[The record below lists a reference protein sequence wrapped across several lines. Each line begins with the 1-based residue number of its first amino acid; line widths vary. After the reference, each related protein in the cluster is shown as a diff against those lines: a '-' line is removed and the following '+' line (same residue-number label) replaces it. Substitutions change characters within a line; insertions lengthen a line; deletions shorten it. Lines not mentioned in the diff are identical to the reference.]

1 MALTLSV
8 IIPAYNEELYI
19 KELLAR
25 VLRVKLAPVK
35 MEVIVVDDGSK
46 DQTAQIVRSFGKKVI
61 FAQHKKNRGK
71 GAAIRTGIKKA
82 KGDIIIIQDADLEYN
97 PGDFP
102 KLIKPII
109 QGKTKVV
116 YGSRFLS
123 ERQKKKNTKILFT
136 GKHKEANTLF
146 YLGGR
151 MLTLLTNVLYPGAN
165 ITDEATC
172 YKVFDASLL
181 KRLDLR
187 CEGFEFCPEVT
198 AKVLK
203 RKEKILE
210 VPTTYDPRSQDEGK
224 KIKFRDGIEG
234 VWNLIKFRFMD

>member
-97 PGDFP
+97 PGD
-102 KLIKPII
+102 L
-109 QGKTKVV
+109 
-116 YGSRFLS
+116 
-123 ERQKKKNTKILFT
+123 
-136 GKHKEANTLF
+136 
-146 YLGGR
+146 
-151 MLTLLTNVLYPGAN
+151 
-165 ITDEATC
+165 
-172 YKVFDASLL
+172 
-181 KRLDLR
+181 
-187 CEGFEFCPEVT
+187 
-198 AKVLK
+198 
-203 RKEKILE
+203 
-210 VPTTYDPRSQDEGK
+210 
-224 KIKFRDGIEG
+224 
-234 VWNLIKFRFMD
+234 